1 MIASA
6 YTLPQEASCE
16 QSTFT
21 AHEVAGRHDDTN
33 MAEPEVDL
41 AKLMAVAIIP
51 YSTLTA
57 VMHPLNVFK
66 TRAQASSATA
76 VSLSRIE
83 YMRTIIGPGGIRGLF
98 AGVGPVL
105 AGAVPARASYILA
118 LESVRQPAEGA
129 ARRLG
134 ADGATAVAA
143 GHGCAGLSAAMV
155 SMLVYVPV
163 DVVSQKMMVTPAQ
176 SAATPDSPPLRLGFM
191 QVLRDVTS
199 GPSGWRGL
207 YRGLGISMVIGLPA
221 GSIWWATYGTARSVI
236 SQALGAGYQPP
247 ELAQKA
253 VAATAAAAATVAVVA
268 PLDTIKTH
276 HQLAVG
282 SESVWPLALR
292 LMRRDGF
299 LSLYAGSTPRFLHL
313 ALWSTCL
320 VSVYEELKRI
330 CVREPQAEAQPARDG
345 RW

>member
-1 MIASA
+1 M
-6 YTLPQEASCE
+6 
-16 QSTFT
+16 FT
-21 AHEVAGRHDDTN
+21 VGEGRRLDDDVDRN

-41 AKLMAVAIIP
+41 PKLLCVAIGP
-51 YSTLTA
+51 YSALTA
-57 VMHPLNVFK
+57 VMHPLNVLK
-66 TRAQASSATA
+66 TRAQAASATA

-83 YMRTIIGPGGIRGLF
+83 YMRTIVGPAGIRGLF
-98 AGVGPVL
+98 AGLGPVL

-143 GHGCAGLSAAMV
+143 AHGCAGLSAAMV

-176 SAATPDSPPLRLGFM
+176 SAAPPDSPPPRVGFI

-207 YRGLGISMVIGLPA
+207 YRGLGISMLIGLPA
-221 GSIWWATYGTARSVI
+221 GSIWWATYGSARNAI
-236 SQALGAGYQPP
+236 SQVLGSGYRPP
-247 ELAQKA
+247 ELAQTA

-276 HQLAVG
+276 HQVNQ
-282 SESVWPLALR
+282 S
-292 LMRRDGF
+292 
-299 LSLYAGSTPRFLHL
+299 LSL
-313 ALWSTCL
+313 
-320 VSVYEELKRI
+320 
-330 CVREPQAEAQPARDG
+330 
-345 RW
+345 